1 MSRMTEG
8 VGKEDRRAFLELAD
22 PAEFYEVAFEVEELG
37 VGFADLVGI
46 RDLGAEPVHRE
57 RAVEQGDS
65 QDPGLV
71 VAGGVVG
78 HEGIPSALEIRPPEL
93 GAQAHGE
100 TPGQRHVRALSRPV
114 PGIGP

>member
-46 RDLGAEPVHRE
+46 RDLGAEPEDRE
-57 RAVEQGDS
+57 GAVQQGDP
-65 QDPGLV
+65 QDAGLV

-78 HEGIPSALEIRPPEL
+78 HERSPTRSRNPSTGTR
-93 GAQAHGE
+93 
-100 TPGQRHVRALSRPV
+100 RS
-114 PGIGP
+114 GPR